1 MTESTHFIFDNEKVL
16 ISPNLHP
23 IIVFLQEIEKETEN
37 LLNLDKKFESIR
49 KQYLETIKFVGFLAD
64 KLKENSI
71 DFSYNFSE
79 HPETIAEK
87 LTLERPVRS
96 EMITLFAHLEVL
108 ICLNTAYDNKTS
120 DDDMIRK
127 LVMNQETVKN
137 FIKDFC
143 LNPNNEWGF
152 KNKDRLKRITVDEI
166 RRLRNSLT
174 HFFSVGKGL
183 AISHSYLDDKARRL
197 EKATHFK
204 AKFLSPEDLQEIVK
218 GSAKLMIEK
227 WSNDCKKSL
236 SENSNEFKEKIMS
249 VKAVVVNQGA
259 IIVKNNQINI

>member
-96 EMITLFAHLEVL
+96 EMIILFAHLEVL

-120 DDDMIRK
+120 DDDMRS
-127 LVMNQETVKN
+127 E
-137 FIKDFC
+137 
-143 LNPNNEWGF
+143 
-152 KNKDRLKRITVDEI
+152 
-166 RRLRNSLT
+166 SL
-174 HFFSVGKGL
+174 L
-183 AISHSYLDDKARRL
+183 
-197 EKATHFK
+197 
-204 AKFLSPEDLQEIVK
+204 
-218 GSAKLMIEK
+218 
-227 WSNDCKKSL
+227 
-236 SENSNEFKEKIMS
+236 
-249 VKAVVVNQGA
+249 
-259 IIVKNNQINI
+259 